1 VAMEK
6 LEMDSDGRR
15 RPGPVLYAGEE
26 GCGAERADFRGQL
39 GHDAGVADVDH
50 PGGGHGGR
58 GDGTTKC
65 PSPRRGAGGALRQ
78 RGGGGR
84 SSF

>member
-1 VAMEK
+1 MEK

-39 GHDAGVADVDH
+39 GHDAGVADVGVDR

-58 GDGTTKC
+58 GDGTTKR

-84 SSF
+84 GSF